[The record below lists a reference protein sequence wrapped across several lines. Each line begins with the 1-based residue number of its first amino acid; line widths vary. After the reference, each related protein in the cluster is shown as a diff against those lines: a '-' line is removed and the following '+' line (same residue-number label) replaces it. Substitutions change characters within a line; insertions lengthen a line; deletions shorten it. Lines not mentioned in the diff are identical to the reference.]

1 MQVEALHKL
10 KLLLCNGKG
19 LIIPKEKLGSIKEYL
34 DYNKY
39 FIDKAESRL
48 YGHIPKVAYLTMLA
62 ILDIFFERVDMD
74 LVKLDNGYYVFQ
86 CKCYE
91 MTEKLYY
98 DESELEV
105 GLLGADLS
113 PVAEWY
119 TNLVHRG
126 MTISAYEYFLKHLT
140 DFRQLVRFLDYFFH
154 ATFHQ
159 LCKKEELLHQL
170 WIDKNC
176 GYSGS
181 GQLAK
186 DYNWC
191 FFYLLEC
198 SSKLPN
204 DLQVLMSKL
213 ISRWFSRTEGELP
226 QHIIEWM
233 RADKTRARTAM

>member
-1 MQVEALHKL
+1 MVIAATLVYSNGLTPLQAVKLIREKRPGAVQCNMQVEALHKL

-39 FIDKAESRL
+39 FINKAESRL
-48 YGHIPKVAYLTMLA
+48 YGHIPKVVYLTMLA
-62 ILDIFFERVDMD
+62 ILEVFFEKVDMD

-86 CKCYE
+86 CKCYK

-119 TNLVHRG
+119 TNLMHRG
-126 MTISAYEYFLKHLT
+126 MTISAYEYFLKVGSIFTRIMILQKNTNFLIQHLT

-159 LCKKEELLHQL
+159 LCKK
-170 WIDKNC
+170 
-176 GYSGS
+176 
-181 GQLAK
+181 
-186 DYNWC
+186 
-191 FFYLLEC
+191 LEKF
-198 SSKLPN
+198 SK
-204 DLQVLMSKL
+204 
-213 ISRWFSRTEGELP
+213 IGHF
-226 QHIIEWM
+226 
-233 RADKTRARTAM
+233 